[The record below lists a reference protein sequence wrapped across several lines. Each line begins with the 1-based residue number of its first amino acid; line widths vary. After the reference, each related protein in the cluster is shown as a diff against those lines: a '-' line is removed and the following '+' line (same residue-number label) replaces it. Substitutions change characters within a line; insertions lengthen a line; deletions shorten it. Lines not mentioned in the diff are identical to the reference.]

1 MGRNGIRGW
10 WFRGVECFGEHVGV
24 SVGVVVVGVGGV
36 GDVGVRG
43 EGVGVGVVR
52 VARVGVIGG
61 IDVGEGWAG

>member
-1 MGRNGIRGW
+1 M
-10 WFRGVECFGEHVGV
+10 
-24 SVGVVVVGVGGV
+24 VVGVGGV

-52 VARVGVIGG
+52 VARVGVNGG